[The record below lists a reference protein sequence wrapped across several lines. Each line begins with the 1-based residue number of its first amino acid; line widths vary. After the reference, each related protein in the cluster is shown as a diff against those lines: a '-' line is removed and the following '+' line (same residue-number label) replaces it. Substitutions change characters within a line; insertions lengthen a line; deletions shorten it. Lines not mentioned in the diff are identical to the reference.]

1 MKPKPP
7 TIQSVVDNF
16 AKNYS
21 PFLRV
26 MMLPAMVAPLA
37 HQNFDELWSQIEP
50 HIRDD
55 LLSRERSCES
65 VAMVERWAREAY
77 ELALRHRSER
87 DPQDSTV
94 EPSPEK
100 GGLSL

>member
-1 MKPKPP
+1 MKTPPKPP

-26 MMLPAMVAPLA
+26 MMLPAMV
-37 HQNFDELWSQIEP
+37 
-50 HIRDD
+50 
-55 LLSRERSCES
+55 
-65 VAMVERWAREAY
+65 ERWAREAY

-87 DPQDSTV
+87 NPQDSTV